1 MSPAFI
7 ARLGTDGYTFANA
20 GTCAFTSSDSKF
32 TNTRKG
38 DGKTKIAPGSRF
50 YDHAGLKRCDGYP

>member
-7 ARLGTDGYTFANA
+7 ARLGTDGYTFANT
-20 GTCAFTSSDSKF
+20 GTCAFTSPDGKF

-38 DGKTKIAPGSRF
+38 NGKTKSAPGSRF
-50 YDHAGLKRCDGYP
+50 YDYAGLTRCYGYP